1 MKTPNH
7 PDVHDL
13 LRIVTEA
20 QSKKE
25 LKKRTAFD
33 FPWRGF
39 RKTVPIMCTA
49 DSVFA
54 YSKSVTETLLLH
66 RLRIIGISAGDHNLP
81 LCCRII
87 HDDFSDPGRPDY
99 TAFRVFNAVHDSG
112 NIRLHLGLF
121 E

>member
-54 YSKSVTETLLLH
+54 FSKSVTEALLLY
-66 RLRIIGISAGDHNLP
+66 RLQMIRFGGFKDSN
-81 LCCRII
+81 
-87 HDDFSDPGRPDY
+87 GRPAPVSSADDP
-99 TAFRVFNAVHDSG
+99 AA
-112 NIRLHLGLF
+112 
-121 E
+121 